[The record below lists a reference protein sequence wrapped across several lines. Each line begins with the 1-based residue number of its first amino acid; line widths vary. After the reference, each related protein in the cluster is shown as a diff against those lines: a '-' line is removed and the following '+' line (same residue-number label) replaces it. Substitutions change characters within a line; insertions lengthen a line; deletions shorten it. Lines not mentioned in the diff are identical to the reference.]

1 MPVQNG
7 VIMDGP
13 KVKWPFSP
21 PKNPHTTALP
31 KIPILQTHVVV
42 QESTVD
48 TWPTQISDLE

>member
-1 MPVQNG
+1 MLVQNG

-21 PKNPHTTALP
+21 PKNPRTIALL
-31 KIPILQTHVVV
+31 KIPILPMHVVV
-42 QESTVD
+42 QESMVD